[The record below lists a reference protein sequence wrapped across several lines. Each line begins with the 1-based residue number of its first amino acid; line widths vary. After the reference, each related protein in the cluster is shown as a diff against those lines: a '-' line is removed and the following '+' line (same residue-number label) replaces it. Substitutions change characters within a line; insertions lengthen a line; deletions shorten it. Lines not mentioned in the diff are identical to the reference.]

1 MARSKQSEKRTGREM
16 VAAVPWAALLQAG
29 IVVSRRLNDLS
40 KKDREKLTR
49 LLRES
54 HGRPSALSEKERE
67 ELRKL
72 IGKIDLRKMGSDM
85 LPLVTGKG
93 RKGK

>member
-1 MARSKQSEKRTGREM
+1 MARSKSEKRSGKEL
-16 VAAVPWAALLQAG
+16 VAAVPWAALLQAAL
-29 IVVSRRLNDLS
+29 VVSRRLNELS

-54 HGRPSALSEKERE
+54 HGRPNALTEKERE
-67 ELRKL
+67 ELRTL